1 MSVQKY
7 AEDESTY
14 DDVLGSDPL
23 GGVQLLGG
31 EGVEVDNQNGR
42 IKVPERYLESGLDAV
57 INEPVQTAFSAVG
70 NSIRSNYRSSSS
82 GDLEGLKH
90 KIYGFGR
97 QAEEGIEDNE
107 DCDNIGF
114 EVWDRDDSHIKA
126 RYGSI
131 CGLIGSSSFALGGKE
146 ESALALGLA
155 GAGMEGLSR
164 YFHGKRD
171 ETIEQAL
178 KGLSQAYGGYE
189 IEVKEE
195 KRRSDKVREKAEWVK
210 DTLNSL
216 A

>member
-14 DDVLGSDPL
+14 DDILEANPL
-23 GGVQLLGG
+23 GGVGLLSR

-42 IKVPERYLESGLDAV
+42 IKVPERYLESGVDAV
-57 INEPVQTAFSAVG
+57 INKPVQTTLSVV
-70 NSIRSNYRSSSS
+70 SDSVRSNYRSSS

-90 KIYGFGR
+90 RIYGFGR
-97 QAEEGIEDNE
+97 QADEGIEDNE
-107 DCDNIGF
+107 DYDSIGF
-114 EVWDRDDSHIKA
+114 EVWDRDDSHGKA

-164 YFHGKRD
+164 YFHGRRD

-178 KGLSQAYGGYE
+178 EGLSQAYGGYE

-195 KRRSDKVREKAEWVK
+195 KKR
-210 DTLNSL
+210 
-216 A
+216 